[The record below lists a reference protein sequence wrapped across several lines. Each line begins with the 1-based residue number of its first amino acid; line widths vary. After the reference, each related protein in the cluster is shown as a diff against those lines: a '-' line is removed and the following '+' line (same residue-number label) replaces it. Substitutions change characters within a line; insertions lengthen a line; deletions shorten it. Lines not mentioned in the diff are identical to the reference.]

1 MYTLEDLERARTK
14 LREWNDRFDRYT
26 GNNPDKYQSAIKAA
40 LRSVQSIESDLKQRG
55 LVSMTEEEQ
64 LYAALNDV
72 FPKVRHKE
80 VVEYK
85 GKRYECRFFP
95 LEKSRSRKSV
105 LVWGKSWRELTTAN
119 KS

>member
-14 LREWNDRFDRYT
+14 LREWNDQFNRYT

-40 LRSVQSIESDLKQRG
+40 RRSVQNIASDLKQRV
-55 LVSMTEEEQ
+55 LVSMTEEEK
-64 LYAALNDV
+64 LHTALNAV

-85 GKRYECRFFP
+85 GKRYQCRFSP
-95 LEKSRSRKSV
+95 LEKSRSRNSV
-105 LVWGKSWRELTTAN
+105 LVWGKNWRELTTTN